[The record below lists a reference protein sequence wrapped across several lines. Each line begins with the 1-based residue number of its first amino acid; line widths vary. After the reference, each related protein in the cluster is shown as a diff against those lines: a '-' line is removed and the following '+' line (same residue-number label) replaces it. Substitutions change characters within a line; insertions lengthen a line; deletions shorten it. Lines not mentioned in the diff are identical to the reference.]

1 MKRGKIVKSKGIIL
15 RDGEVMK
22 QVGLERYTY
31 LGITELDEVKE
42 TEIIEKITKE
52 YKQRQRLI

>member
-42 TEIIEKITKE
+42 TEIIEKKLRN
-52 YKQRQRLI
+52 KSKGKD